1 MNKAFAAFD
10 DRMTSSGIPARNPA
24 FARELGRARDRFLE
38 LTRSI
43 TVEGASEEEEEEISS
58 GATSSRSMR
67 PPQGQERTAHPR
79 LMIPQGPS
87 QATGQ
92 FEASS
97 ASYQS
102 PFDFSQMPFYQYP
115 SQVAPETAPVQQQS
129 GSQDPT
135 QSNIGEEFQDPELS
149 EWDPDKPFH
158 QFRVEVPEICPQI
171 YQSFFNAKTSTEN
184 SSKPWSGVRPFE
196 ARKDL
201 CERIANS
208 KDPEETDQLVRLF
221 VRSFPSATS
230 FKPQEHGNARNSSST
245 MDSSPHDPTHRPTH
259 QPTHQPTHRPTHRQ
273 GRNPHGRGTAA
284 PRSIESRT
292 TSSGSMQSAWSEG
305 VAASAKLEFNAPPGS
320 PASF

>member
-1 MNKAFAAFD
+1 
-10 DRMTSSGIPARNPA
+10 MTSSGIPARNPA

-43 TVEGASEEEEEEISS
+43 AVEGASEEEEEEISS

-67 PPQGQERTAHPR
+67 LPQGQKPSVIPG

-92 FEASS
+92 FETSS

-102 PFDFSQMPFYQYP
+102 PFDFPQMPFYQYP
-115 SQVAPETAPVQQQS
+115 SQVAPETAPVQQS

-135 QSNIGEEFQDPELS
+135 QSNVGEELQDPELS

-171 YQSFFNAKTSTEN
+171 YQSFFNAKISTEN
-184 SSKPWSGVRPFE
+184 SSKPWSSVHPFE

-201 CERIANS
+201 CERIASS
-208 KDPEETDQLVRLF
+208 KDPEETDQLMRLF
-221 VRSFPSATS
+221 MRSFPPATS
-230 FKPQEHGNARNSSST
+230 FNPQGHGNARNSNST
-245 MDSSPHDPTHRPTH
+245 MGSSPHLSRHH
-259 QPTHQPTHRPTHRQ
+259 Q
-273 GRNPHGRGTAA
+273 GRSPHSSGAAA
-284 PRSIESRT
+284 PRSSDSRT
-292 TSSGSMQSAWSEG
+292 TSSSSMQSARSDG
-305 VAASAKLEFNAPPGS
+305 VIALAKLGFSAPPGS